1 MEGRIQGR
9 HQERFGEDGNLKK
22 DLKEMKELT
31 TSLTE
36 EVVFQAEE
44 RQSLK
49 TLRQEHPKCFEKQW
63 NRVHKGK
70 SVHKQQDHRGR
81 PGHYKDLS

>member
-1 MEGRIQGR
+1 MLKREGRIQGR

-44 RQSLK
+44 R
-49 TLRQEHPKCFEKQW
+49 
-63 NRVHKGK
+63 
-70 SVHKQQDHRGR
+70 
-81 PGHYKDLS
+81 